1 MIKDELLDMYLKVTG
16 KNKKEIDCNDATILN
31 TSLYNLLN
39 SEYMK
44 EDFFEIVPM
53 YNEQEN
59 YLWLKRNAKLIQG
72 KASNNIVMDDEIDC
86 SGINSSGDFENL
98 KETSSPV
105 LLKEDVNKW
114 SLFEKE
120 FSLKAIESIGSNKI
134 KNYLNLPDGSLF
146 DDLHEMLKENP
157 SSRKL
162 GKLIEK
168 YSLDMDMEEDEVF
181 VSLQN
186 IFYKNNK
193 DKIKRFSNARE
204 LESVISQKAVKDFE
218 KSLQENMGYVSSLK
232 QKPSEKEI
240 AYKVFKIDSD
250 QDHYDYNKW
259 VSEEKSPLLL
269 TKSPWVNYGQ
279 KGLFYLTP
287 VSKENGFSQKYMI
300 VAYNDLEVV
309 GVTQL
314 NDLSSAMRADERDEN
329 AYKMPYIGIQQKY
342 RGHGL
347 ASKMFE
353 KVLEIVEQDE
363 KFLLRTAPSEMGGKY
378 TQAKFTKMGEK
389 LTKGILVNSEEA
401 TLYDSFK
408 EEVKNYGDGISFSQK
423 RSMFKI
429 LKEEMMNKLIEDKH
443 FHYSDAAELMSSP
456 KVLIRIRDEVFNAP
470 NQDSKNSQKASVKL
484 RA

>member
-1 MIKDELLDMYLKVTG
+1 MIKDELLDLYLQV
-16 KNKKEIDCNDATILN
+16 KNKTKNTIDFNDATVLN
-31 TSLYNLLN
+31 ASLYNLLN

-44 EDFFEIVPM
+44 EDFFEIIPM
-53 YNEQEN
+53 YNEKEN

-72 KASNNIVMDDEIDC
+72 KASNNIVVDDDVDC
-86 SGINSSGDFENL
+86 SGLNSGVL
-98 KETSSPV
+98 KESSKPV
-105 LLKEDVNKW
+105 LLESDVEKW

-120 FSLKAIESIGSNKI
+120 FSLDSIESIGGNKI
-134 KNYLNLPDGSLF
+134 KNYLRIPDGGLF
-146 DDLHEMLKENP
+146 DDLYSLLKESP

-186 IFYKNNK
+186 VFYKDNK
-193 DKIKRFSNARE
+193 DKIQKFSNARS
-204 LESVISQKAVKDFE
+204 LESVVPQNQVKDFE
-218 KSLQENMGYVSSLK
+218 KSV
-232 QKPSEKEI
+232 EKEI
-240 AYKVFKIDSD
+240 EYASRLKEAPSKKEINYKVFKIENDD
-250 QDHYDYNKW
+250 DHYSYNKW
-259 VSEEKSPLLL
+259 VSEDKSPLLL

-287 VSKENGFSQKYMI
+287 ISKENGFSKKYMI
-300 VAYNDLEVV
+300 VAYNELEVV

-378 TQAKFTKMGEK
+378 TQAKFTKMGDK

-408 EEVKNYGDGISFSQK
+408 NEFKSYGYGVNFSQK
-423 RSMFKI
+423 RNIFKI

-443 FHYSDAAELMSSP
+443 FHYSDAGELMSSP
-456 KVLIRIRDEVFNAP
+456 KVLMRIKDEVFNAP
-470 NQDSKNSQKASVKL
+470 VQEQVASKKSSLKL